1 MSQFDSSGRVG
12 GVLTKSGLLVREPVV
27 LVNLVSALLLEVC
40 VLLRQFGVPLTDGQ
54 VDAIN
59 AVAGLLLLTAAA
71 LFGRKLTTPLADPRD
86 KLGQSLTPETPVAP
100 PAFEVPGTGNVGA
113 AKSPPLDAPLLPP
126 IEEDVARQLS
136 ANPPST
142 PKGEGDNPIGG
153 LRRKP

>member
-1 MSQFDSSGRVG
+1 MSEFDSSGRVG

-27 LVNLVSALLLEVC
+27 LVNLASALLLEVC
-40 VLLRQFGVPLTDGQ
+40 ILLRQFGVPLTDGQ

-59 AVAGLLLLTAAA
+59 AVAGLLLLIAAA

-86 KLGQSLTPETPVAP
+86 KIGQSLTPETPVGP
-100 PAFEVPGTGNVGA
+100 PSFEVPDASSAGA
-113 AKSPPLDAPLLPP
+113 AKPPPLDAPRLPP
-126 IEEDVARQLS
+126 IEEEVARQLR